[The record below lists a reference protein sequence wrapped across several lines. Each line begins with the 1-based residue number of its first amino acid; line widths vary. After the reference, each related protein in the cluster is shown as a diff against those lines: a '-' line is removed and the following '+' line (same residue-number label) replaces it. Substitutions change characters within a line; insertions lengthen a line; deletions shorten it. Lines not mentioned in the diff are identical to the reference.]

1 MGQDNFRKC
10 SMCHHF
16 SEIFQCVIN
25 SQTEEH
31 KLSYFLSKAKNILK
45 MENIGQLYRKHKIP
59 VKYVIVT

>member
-25 SQTEEH
+25 SQTGTQTLLFFV
-31 KLSYFLSKAKNILK
+31 KSQKYFKNGK
-45 MENIGQLYRKHKIP
+45 YRTI
-59 VKYVIVT
+59 ISQA